1 VKDERDRF
9 YLLDIADSI
18 MWIETVAQQGRDA
31 FRQARLSQDAV
42 LRNFEII
49 GEAVKRIS
57 AELKDAY
64 PLVPW
69 RRGAG
74 LRDVLI
80 HEYRRVDLNVVWQI
94 MERDLPQLKQQVAA
108 ILQDLGPP
116 LTPE

>member
-1 VKDERDRF
+1 VKEDRF

-31 FRQARLSQDAV
+31 FMQARLSQDAV

-57 AELKDAY
+57 PKLKDAY

-69 RRGAG
+69 RRVAG

-94 MERDLPQLKQQVAA
+94 MEHDIPQLKQHVAI

-116 LTPE
+116 VPPE